1 MEIFGKKQQD
11 LNQKDVM
18 EIKSILEQHCPVLL
32 HHASKINNAFINIIG
47 LSKKCDKPILIW
59 IIDIYHRFL
68 VDFFIN
74 TKGKILLP
82 IEFIDN
88 YLGIKH
94 LPSPIYD
101 SLKIVITNF
110 HRTIGSFPEIGS
122 SVFKYDDNLTEYIQV
137 TSTINA
143 AIQSV

>member
-1 MEIFGKKQQD
+1 M
-11 LNQKDVM
+11 
-18 EIKSILEQHCPVLL
+18 
-32 HHASKINNAFINIIG
+32 
-47 LSKKCDKPILIW
+47 SKKCDKPILIW